1 MEAERPTDRVLTVPN
16 LLSVIRL
23 ALIPVFIYLLLVAHA
38 QGWAVAILMFSG
50 ASDWAD
56 GKIARSLNQSSR
68 LGVLLDPAVDRLY
81 MVAVPVVMAVSGIVP
96 WWFVV
101 TLLVRDGLL
110 AATLPLLRS
119 RGLSALPVTY
129 VGKAATFA
137 LMAGFPLVL
146 LGTWDALWSRVVGHF
161 GWGFLIWGLYMYLW
175 AFVLYAVQ
183 MTLVVR
189 QMPKL
194 KQGRSATQPK
204 KQVSRAEPDRLLGG
218 YDPNAGRSAHAAA
231 RPTLIPV
238 PSLLRALL
246 SEHLDPGYAA
256 QAKVAAARSASPP
269 SKAARV
275 FGWFWQAL
283 AAALV
288 AAVFAAAVAQARSV
302 APGVRTAQQLL
313 ATSVRS
319 TEASA
324 TKLAQRRSVLTRELD
339 DDQRRAL
346 ASDAEGQRL
355 LSRLDALSLAAAS
368 TAVIGPGL
376 TVTITDPGV
385 GPNLSDVSKQRVT
398 GSRQIILDRDLQLV
412 VNSLWASGAEA
423 VAVGGARIGPNVT
436 IRQAGGAILVDNNPT
451 GSPYTI
457 LAVGPPHSMRDV
469 FDHSPGLQRLRLLEV
484 SYGVGVTVNV
494 SDALS
499 LPAGSV
505 RDVKFAKQIGP

>member
-1 MEAERPTDRVLTVPN
+1 M
-16 LLSVIRL
+16 
-23 ALIPVFIYLLLVAHA
+23 
-38 QGWAVAILMFSG
+38 
-50 ASDWAD
+50 
-56 GKIARSLNQSSR
+56 
-68 LGVLLDPAVDRLY
+68 
-81 MVAVPVVMAVSGIVP
+81 
-96 WWFVV
+96 
-101 TLLVRDGLL
+101 
-110 AATLPLLRS
+110 
-119 RGLSALPVTY
+119 
-129 VGKAATFA
+129 
-137 LMAGFPLVL
+137 
-146 LGTWDALWSRVVGHF
+146 
-161 GWGFLIWGLYMYLW
+161 
-175 AFVLYAVQ
+175 
-183 MTLVVR
+183 
-189 QMPKL
+189 
-194 KQGRSATQPK
+194 
-204 KQVSRAEPDRLLGG
+204 AEPDRLLGG
-218 YDPNAGRSAHAAA
+218 YDPNAGYRAHAP
-231 RPTLIPV
+231 RPKHIPV

-256 QAKVAAARSASPP
+256 AAAARSANPP
-269 SKAARV
+269 STRARV

-283 AAALV
+283 AAGLV

-302 APGVRTAQQLL
+302 EPGVRSAQQLL

-324 TKLAQRRSVLTRELD
+324 TQLARRRSVLTRELD

-355 LSRLDALSLAAAS
+355 LTQLDTLSLAAAS
-368 TAVIGPGL
+368 TAIIGPGL

-385 GPNLSDVSKQRVT
+385 SPNLSDVSKQRVN

-423 VAVGGARIGPNVT
+423 ISVGGARIGPNVT

-469 FDHSPGLQRLRLLEV
+469 FDHSPGLQRLRLLEA

-494 SDALS
+494 SDGLS

-505 RDVKFAKQIGP
+505 RDVKFAKQIGPK